1 MIVTDAIEARRAMPY
16 FLTWRP
22 TLEDTPR
29 PLVDRLLAALE
40 RDIRSGV
47 LPPGLRLPPQRE
59 LAFFLGISLGTVTKA
74 YAEAER
80 RGLTQATVGRGTFVA
95 APAPDAA
102 FRFSP
107 RGQPSGVNLAQN
119 VRPVLSG
126 EAALK
131 QALGKLRRKDLSS
144 MLVYSPSA
152 GEDEHRR
159 AMADWLARTTRL
171 KPDWRD
177 IAVTAGGQQAV
188 ALALGALASPGDAI
202 LTEAGT
208 YYGLRTLAEHAG
220 YRLKGLQLDDEGLV
234 PEALDR
240 AAGATGARVLYV
252 TPTLHNPTGRT
263 MSQAR
268 REDIVRGARARD
280 LWIVED
286 DVYALYAGAN
296 AVTPL
301 AALAPERTLY
311 VSSLSKSLSAG
322 LRVGILL
329 TPGGDHLERVLR
341 ALRATAYSAP
351 SLGPAI
357 GAQWIEDGAA
367 DALAAEV
374 LAEMQRRVKL
384 ALKLFGP
391 AAEPPS
397 FPASLHVWLPM
408 AELDAER
415 AAAHALRAGVE
426 VTPPSAPIVDW
437 HGLSGLRVCLGGVE
451 DYAELERALKA
462 VAEAVGGAGDQFSRA
477 IM

>member
-1 MIVTDAIEARRAMPY
+1 MAY
-16 FLTWRP
+16 FLTWKP
-22 TLEDTPR
+22 ILEDTPR

-40 RDIRSGV
+40 RDIRTGV
-47 LPPGLRLPPQRE
+47 LAPGLRLPPQRE

-126 EAALK
+126 GAALTR
-131 QALGKLRRKDLSS
+131 ALDRLRRKDLSRL
-144 MLVYSPSA
+144 LVYSPSA
-152 GEDEHRR
+152 GEDDHRR

-171 KPDWRD
+171 EPDWRNL
-177 IAVTAGGQQAV
+177 AVTAGGQQAV
-188 ALALGALASPGDAI
+188 ALALGSLVSAGDAI

-220 YRLKGLQLDDEGLV
+220 YRLKGLQLDEEGLV

-240 AAGATGARVLYV
+240 AAAATGARVVYV

-263 MSQAR
+263 MSLQR
-268 REDIVRGARARD
+268 REEIARVARQRD

-286 DVYALYAGAN
+286 DVYALYAEPK
-296 AVTPL
+296 AVTPI

-329 TPGGDHLERVLR
+329 TPGAEALERVLR

-351 SLGPAI
+351 ALGPAV
-357 GAQWIEDGAA
+357 GAQWIEDGTA

-374 LAEMQRRVKL
+374 RAEMDRRVRL
-384 ALKLFGP
+384 AIGLFGA
-391 AAEPPS
+391 AAEAPS
-397 FPASLHVWLPM
+397 FASSLHVWLPM
-408 AELDAER
+408 PELDAER
-415 AAAHALRAGVE
+415 AAAHALRSGVE

-451 DYAELERALKA
+451 DGAELEQALK
-462 VAEAVGGAGDQFSRA
+462 VVVEAVGGAGDQLARA
-477 IM
+477 MM

>member
-1 MIVTDAIEARRAMPY
+1 MPY
-16 FLTWRP
+16 LLTWKP
-22 TLEDTPR
+22 VLEDTPR

-40 RDIRSGV
+40 RDIRTGV
-47 LPPGLRLPPQRE
+47 LAPGLRLPPQRE
-59 LAFFLGISLGTVTKA
+59 LAFFLNISLGTVTKA

-107 RGQPSGVNLAQN
+107 RGQPNGVNLAQN

-126 EAALK
+126 SAALTR
-131 QALGKLRRKDLSS
+131 ALDKLRKKDLSRL
-144 MLVYSPSA
+144 LVYSPSA
-152 GEDEHRR
+152 GEDDHRR
-159 AMADWLARTTRL
+159 AMADWLARTTPMR
-171 KPDWRD
+171 PDWRNL
-177 IAVTAGGQQAV
+177 AVTAGGQQAV
-188 ALALGALASPGDAI
+188 ALALGSLASAGDAI

-220 YRLKGLQLDDEGLV
+220 YRLKGLQLDGQGLV

-240 AAGATGARVLYV
+240 AAAATGARVLYL

-263 MSQAR
+263 MGAER
-268 REDIVRGARARD
+268 RAEIVRVARARD

-286 DVYALYAGAN
+286 DVYALYADPGS
-296 AVTPL
+296 VTPI

-322 LRVGILL
+322 LRVGVLL
-329 TPGGDHLERVLR
+329 TPGADALERVLR

-351 SLGPAI
+351 ALGPAV
-357 GAQWIEDGAA
+357 GAQWIEDGTA
-367 DALAAEV
+367 DALAEEV
-374 LAEMQRRVKL
+374 RAVMQGRVRLAMD
-384 ALKLFGP
+384 LFGP
-391 AAEPPS
+391 AAEAPS
-397 FPASLHVWLPM
+397 FASSLHVWLPM

-451 DYAELERALKA
+451 DGAELVAALKI
-462 VAEAVGGAGDQFSRA
+462 VAEAVGGAGDQLARA

>member
-1 MIVTDAIEARRAMPY
+1 MPY

-22 TLEDTPR
+22 VLEDTPR

-47 LPPGLRLPPQRE
+47 LAPGLRLPPQRE
-59 LAFFLGISLGTVTKA
+59 LAFFLNISLGTVTKA

-80 RGLTQATVGRGTFVA
+80 RGLTQATVGRGTYVA

-126 EAALK
+126 REALNK
-131 QALGKLRRKDLSS
+131 ALGKLRRRDLSS

-152 GEDEHRR
+152 GEDDHRR
-159 AMADWLARTTRL
+159 AMADWLARTTAL
-171 KPDWRD
+171 EPDWRNL
-177 IAVTAGGQQAV
+177 AVTAGGQQAV
-188 ALALGALASPGDAI
+188 ALALGSLASSGDAI

-220 YRLKGLQLDDEGLV
+220 YRLKGLTLDDEGLV
-234 PEALDR
+234 PDALDR
-240 AAGATGARVLYV
+240 AAASTGARVLYL

-263 MSQAR
+263 MGLQR
-268 REDIVRGARARD
+268 RQEIAAVARARD

-286 DVYALYAGAN
+286 DVYALYAGPG
-296 AVTPL
+296 VTPI

-329 TPGGDHLERVLR
+329 TPGQDELERVLR

-351 SLGPAI
+351 ALGPAI
-357 GAQWIEDGAA
+357 GAQWIEDGTAS
-367 DALAAEV
+367 ALASEV
-374 LAEMQRRVKL
+374 RTEMSGRVRL

-397 FPASLHVWLPM
+397 FGSSLHVWLPM

-451 DYAELERALKA
+451 DFAALERALKI

-477 IM
+477 MM

>member
-1 MIVTDAIEARRAMPY
+1 LPY

-22 TLEDTPR
+22 ALEDTPR

-59 LAFFLGISLGTVTKA
+59 LAFFLGVSLGTVTKA

-80 RGLTQATVGRGTFVA
+80 RGLTQATVGRGTYVA

-119 VRPVLSG
+119 VRPMLGG

-131 QALGKLRRKDLSS
+131 QALGKLRRKDLAS

-152 GEDEHRR
+152 GEDDHRR
-159 AMADWLARTTRL
+159 AMADWLARTTQL
-171 KPDWRD
+171 QPDWRNL
-177 IAVTAGGQQAV
+177 AVTAGGQQAV
-188 ALALGALASPGDAI
+188 ALALGSLVSSGDAI

-220 YRLKGLQLDDEGLV
+220 YRLKGLQLDGEGLV

-240 AAGATGARVLYV
+240 AAASTGARVLYL

-263 MSQAR
+263 MSLQR
-268 REDIVRGARARD
+268 RGEIVRVARARD

-286 DVYALYAGAN
+286 DVYALYAGPPN
-296 AVTPL
+296 GPRAVTPI

-322 LRVGILL
+322 LRVGILT
-329 TPGGDHLERVLR
+329 TPGGEYLERVLR

-351 SLGPAI
+351 ALGPAI
-357 GAQWIEDGAA
+357 GAQWIEDGTA

-374 LAEMQRRVKL
+374 SVEMRRRVRL
-384 ALKLFGP
+384 ALEVFGP
-391 AAEPPS
+391 AAEQPS
-397 FPASLHVWLPM
+397 FAASLHVWLPM

-451 DYAELERALKA
+451 DYGELERALKI

-477 IM
+477 MM

>member
-1 MIVTDAIEARRAMPY
+1 LPY
-16 FLTWRP
+16 VLTWKP
-22 TLEDTPR
+22 VLEDTPR

-40 RDIRSGV
+40 RDIRAGV
-47 LPPGLRLPPQRE
+47 LAPGLRLPPQRE
-59 LAFFLGISLGTVTKA
+59 LAWFLGLSLGTVTKA

-107 RGQPSGVNLAQN
+107 RGQPNGVNLAQN

-126 EAALK
+126 GAALTR
-131 QALGKLRRKDLSS
+131 ALDKLRRKDLSRL
-144 MLVYSPSA
+144 LVYSPSA
-152 GEDEHRR
+152 GEDDHRR
-159 AMADWLARTTRL
+159 AMADWLARTTTL
-171 KPDWRD
+171 QPDWRNL
-177 IAVTAGGQQAV
+177 AVTAGGQQAV
-188 ALALGALASPGDAI
+188 ALALSSLASAGDAI

-220 YRLKGLQLDDEGLV
+220 YRLKGLQLDEEGVV
-234 PEALDR
+234 PDALDR
-240 AAGATGARVLYV
+240 GAAATGARVLYV

-263 MSQAR
+263 MGQRR
-268 REDIVRGARARD
+268 REDIVKVARARD

-286 DVYALYAGAN
+286 DVYALYAGTPDAPG

-322 LRVGILL
+322 IRVGILL
-329 TPGGDHLERVLR
+329 TPGAEPLERVLR

-351 SLGPAI
+351 ALGPAV
-357 GAQWIEDGAA
+357 GAQWIEDGTA

-374 LAEMQRRVKL
+374 RAEMGRRVRL
-384 ALKLFGP
+384 ALELFGP
-391 AAEPPS
+391 AAEAPS
-397 FPASLHVWLPM
+397 FGSSLHVWLPM

-451 DYAELERALKA
+451 DGADLEQALKV
-462 VAEAVGGAGDQFSRA
+462 VAEAVGGAGDQLARA
-477 IM
+477 MM

>member
-1 MIVTDAIEARRAMPY
+1 MPY
-16 FLTWRP
+16 HLTWKP
-22 TLEDTPR
+22 TLEDTAR

-59 LAFFLGISLGTVTKA
+59 LAFFLNMSLGTVTKA

-119 VRPVLSG
+119 VRPVLGG

-131 QALGKLRRKDLSS
+131 QALGKLRRKDLAS

-152 GEDEHRR
+152 GEDDHRR
-159 AMADWLARTTRL
+159 AMADWLARTTQL
-171 KPDWRD
+171 QPDWRD
-177 IAVTAGGQQAV
+177 LAVTAGGQQAV
-188 ALALGALASPGDAI
+188 ALALGSLASSGDAI

-240 AAGATGARVLYV
+240 AAASSGARVLYL

-263 MSQAR
+263 MSLHR
-268 REDIVRGARARD
+268 REEIVRVARARD

-286 DVYALYAGAN
+286 DVYALYAGPRT
-296 AVTPL
+296 VTPL

-322 LRVGILL
+322 LRVGILT
-329 TPGGDHLERVLR
+329 TPGGEHLERVLR

-351 SLGPAI
+351 ALGPAI
-357 GAQWIEDGAA
+357 GAQWIEDGTA

-374 LAEMQRRVKL
+374 QVEMERRVRL
-384 ALKLFGP
+384 ARQVFGP
-391 AAEPPS
+391 AAERPS

-451 DYAELERALKA
+451 DYGELERALKV
-462 VAEAVGGAGDQFSRA
+462 VAEAVGGAGDPFSRA
-477 IM
+477 MM

>member
-1 MIVTDAIEARRAMPY
+1 MPY
-16 FLTWRP
+16 HLTWKP
-22 TLEDTPR
+22 ELEDSPR

-47 LPPGLRLPPQRE
+47 LAPGLRLPPQRE
-59 LAFFLGISLGTVTKA
+59 LAFFLRISLGTVTKA

-126 EAALK
+126 GAALTR
-131 QALGKLRRKDLSS
+131 ALDRLRKKDLSRL
-144 MLVYSPSA
+144 LVYSPSA
-152 GEDEHRR
+152 GEDDHRR
-159 AMADWLARTTRL
+159 AMADWLARTTQL
-171 KPDWRD
+171 EPDWRNL
-177 IAVTAGGQQAV
+177 AVTAGGQQAV
-188 ALALGALASPGDAI
+188 ALALGSLASAGDAI

-220 YRLKGLQLDDEGLV
+220 YRLKGLQLDEEGLV
-234 PEALDR
+234 PDALDR
-240 AAGATGARVLYV
+240 AAASTGARVLYI

-263 MSQAR
+263 MSHER
-268 REDIVRGARARD
+268 REEIVRVARARD

-286 DVYALYAGAN
+286 DVYALYAGRS
-296 AVTPL
+296 VTPI

-329 TPGGDHLERVLR
+329 TPGAEALERVLR

-351 SLGPAI
+351 ALGPAI
-357 GAQWIEDGAA
+357 GAQWIEDGTA
-367 DALAAEV
+367 DALTSEV
-374 LAEMQRRVKL
+374 MIEMERRVRL
-384 ALKLFGP
+384 AMRLFGP

-397 FPASLHVWLPM
+397 FASSLHVWLPM

-451 DYAELERALKA
+451 DGADLEAALKV
-462 VAEAVGGAGDQFSRA
+462 VAEAVGGAGDQLARA
-477 IM
+477 MM

>member
-1 MIVTDAIEARRAMPY
+1 MPY
-16 FLTWRP
+16 FLTWKP
-22 TLEDTPR
+22 VLEDTPR
-29 PLVDRLLAALE
+29 PLVNRLLAALE
-40 RDIRSGV
+40 RDIRSGA
-47 LPPGLRLPPQRE
+47 LAPGLRLPPQRE
-59 LAFFLGISLGTVTKA
+59 LAYFLGMSLGTVTKA

-126 EAALK
+126 GAALTR
-131 QALGKLRRKDLSS
+131 ALDKLRKKDLSRL
-144 MLVYSPSA
+144 LVYSPSA
-152 GEDEHRR
+152 GEDDHRR
-159 AMADWLARTTRL
+159 AMADWLARTTPL
-171 KPDWRD
+171 QPDWRHL
-177 IAVTAGGQQAV
+177 AVTAGGQQAV
-188 ALALGALASPGDAI
+188 ALALGSMASAGDAI

-220 YRLKGLQLDDEGLV
+220 YRLKGLQLDEEGLV
-234 PEALDR
+234 PDALDR
-240 AAGATGARVLYV
+240 AAASTGARVLYV

-263 MSQAR
+263 MSLDRRKEIAR
-268 REDIVRGARARD
+268 VARARD

-286 DVYALYAGAN
+286 DVYALYAGPK
-296 AVTPL
+296 AVTPI

-329 TPGGDHLERVLR
+329 TPGAEPLERVLR

-351 SLGPAI
+351 ALGPAI
-357 GAQWIEDGAA
+357 GTLWIEDGSA
-367 DALAAEV
+367 DALAEEV
-374 LAEMQRRVKL
+374 LAEMNRRVRL
-384 ALKLFGP
+384 ALDLFGP

-397 FPASLHVWLPM
+397 FASSLHVWLPM

-415 AAAHALRAGVE
+415 AAAQALRAGVE

-451 DYAELERALKA
+451 DGADLEQALQI
-462 VAEAVGGAGDQFSRA
+462 VAEAVGGARDQLTMA
-477 IM
+477 MM

>member
-1 MIVTDAIEARRAMPY
+1 V
-16 FLTWRP
+16 
-22 TLEDTPR
+22 
-29 PLVDRLLAALE
+29 LA
-40 RDIRSGV
+40 
-47 LPPGLRLPPQRE
+47 PGLRLPPQRE
-59 LAFFLGISLGTVTKA
+59 LAWFLGISLGTVTKA

-95 APAPDAA
+95 APTPDAA

-107 RGQPSGVNLAQN
+107 RGQPAGVNLAQN

-126 EAALK
+126 AAALN
-131 QALGKLRRKDLSS
+131 QALGKLRRRDLSS

-159 AMADWLARTTRL
+159 AMADWLARTTPL
-171 KPDWRD
+171 KPDWRNL
-177 IAVTAGGQQAV
+177 AVTAGGQQAV
-188 ALALGALASPGDAI
+188 ALALGSLASSGDAI

-220 YRLKGLQLDDEGLV
+220 YRLKGLQLDEEGLV

-240 AAGATGARVLYV
+240 AAAATGARVLYI

-263 MSQAR
+263 MGPAR
-268 REDIVRGARARD
+268 REEIVRVARARG

-286 DVYALYAGAN
+286 DVYALYAAPGV
-296 AVTPL
+296 VTPI

-329 TPGGDHLERVLR
+329 TPGPEPLERVLR

-351 SLGPAI
+351 ALGPAV
-357 GAQWIEDGAA
+357 GAQWIEDGTA

-374 LAEMQRRVKL
+374 REEMSRRVGL
-384 ALKLFGP
+384 AMTLFGSG
-391 AAEPPS
+391 AEAPS
-397 FPASLHVWLPM
+397 FDSSLHVWLPM

-415 AAAHALRAGVE
+415 AAAHALRVGVE

-451 DYAELERALKA
+451 DYGELERALRI
-462 VAEAVGGAGDQFSRA
+462 VAEAVDGARDQLARA
-477 IM
+477 MM

>member
-1 MIVTDAIEARRAMPY
+1 MPY
-16 FLTWRP
+16 LLTWRP
-22 TLEDTPR
+22 TLEDSPR
-29 PLVDRLLAALE
+29 PLVDRLMAALE
-40 RDIRSGV
+40 RDIRAGV

-59 LAFFLGISLGTVTKA
+59 LAFFLGVSLGTVTKA

-80 RGLTQATVGRGTFVA
+80 RGLTQATVGRGTYVA

-119 VRPVLSG
+119 VRPKLSG
-126 EAALK
+126 HGALN
-131 QALGKLRRKDLSS
+131 QALGKLRKKDLSS

-152 GEDEHRR
+152 GEDDHRR
-159 AMADWLARTTRL
+159 AMADWLSRTTPL

-177 IAVTAGGQQAV
+177 LALTAGGQQAV
-188 ALALGALASPGDAI
+188 ALALGSLASTGDAI

-220 YRLKGLQLDDEGLV
+220 YRLKGLALDDEGLIPDAV
-234 PEALDR
+234 DR
-240 AAGATGARVLYV
+240 AAAATGARVLYL

-263 MSQAR
+263 MSLKR
-268 REDIVRGARARD
+268 REDIVRVARARD

-286 DVYALYAGAN
+286 DVYALYAGAQV
-296 AVTPL
+296 VTPL

-329 TPGGDHLERVLR
+329 TPGGEHLERVLR
-341 ALRATAYSAP
+341 ALRATTYSAP
-351 SLGPAI
+351 AFGPAI
-357 GAQWIEDGAA
+357 GAQWIEDGSA

-374 LAEMQRRVKL
+374 MTEMARRVRL
-384 ALKLFGP
+384 ALRLFGR

-397 FPASLHVWLPM
+397 FASSLHVWLPM
-408 AELDAER
+408 PELQAER
-415 AAAHALRAGVE
+415 AAAQALRVGVE

-451 DYAELERALKA
+451 DFGELERALKV
-462 VAEAVGGAGDQFSRA
+462 VAEAVGGAVDPFARA
-477 IM
+477 MM

>member
-1 MIVTDAIEARRAMPY
+1 MPY
-16 FLTWRP
+16 LLTWKP
-22 TLEDTPR
+22 TLEESPR
-29 PLVDRLLAALE
+29 PLGDRLIAALE
-40 RDIRSGV
+40 RDIRSGA

-59 LAFFLGISLGTVTKA
+59 LAFALGISLGTVTKA

-102 FRFSP
+102 FRFSA
-107 RGQPSGVNLAQN
+107 RGQPAGVNLAQN

-126 EAALK
+126 EKALK
-131 QALGKLRRKDLSS
+131 DALGKLRRKDLSS

-159 AMADWLARTTRL
+159 AMAEWLTRTTLLR
-171 KPDWRD
+171 PDWRHL
-177 IAVTAGGQQAV
+177 AVTSGGQQAV
-188 ALALGALASPGDAI
+188 SLALGALAATGDAI

-208 YYGLRTLAEHAG
+208 YYGLRTLAENAG
-220 YRLKGLQLDDEGLV
+220 YRLKGVALDREGLL
-234 PEALDR
+234 PDALDR
-240 AAGATGARVLYV
+240 AAATTGARVVYV

-263 MSQAR
+263 MGRTR
-268 REDIVRGARARD
+268 REEIARVCRERD

-286 DVYALYAGAN
+286 DVYALYDAPRALP
-296 AVTPL
+296 PL

-329 TPGGDHLERVLR
+329 TPGGDILERVLR
-341 ALRATAYSAP
+341 ALRATCYSAP
-351 SLGPAI
+351 ALGPAI
-357 GAQWIEDGAA
+357 GAQWIEDGTA
-367 DALAAEV
+367 DAMAAEV
-374 LAEMQRRVKL
+374 RAEMGRRTRL
-384 ALKLFGP
+384 ALRLFGQ
-391 AAEPPS
+391 AAEPPAS
-397 FPASLHVWLPM
+397 PCSLHLWLPM

-451 DYAELERALKA
+451 DPVALEAALKV
-462 VAEAVGGAGDQFSRA
+462 VAEAVGGAGDTFSRA
-477 IM
+477 MV

>member
-1 MIVTDAIEARRAMPY
+1 MPY
-16 FLTWRP
+16 HLTWKP
-22 TLEDTPR
+22 ELEDSPR

-47 LPPGLRLPPQRE
+47 LAPGLRLPPQRE

-126 EAALK
+126 GAALTR
-131 QALGKLRRKDLSS
+131 ALDKLRKKDLSRL
-144 MLVYSPSA
+144 LVYSPSA
-152 GEDEHRR
+152 GEDDHRR
-159 AMADWLARTTRL
+159 AMADWLARTTQL
-171 KPDWRD
+171 QPDWRNL
-177 IAVTAGGQQAV
+177 AVTAGGQQAV
-188 ALALGALASPGDAI
+188 ALALGSLASAGDAI

-220 YRLKGLQLDDEGLV
+220 YRLKGLQLDEEGLV

-240 AAGATGARVLYV
+240 AAAATGARVLYL

-263 MSQAR
+263 MGQTR
-268 REDIVRGARARD
+268 REEIVRVARARD

-286 DVYALYAGAN
+286 DVYALYAGK
-296 AVTPL
+296 AVTPI

-329 TPGGDHLERVLR
+329 TPGAEALERVLR

-351 SLGPAI
+351 ALGPAI
-357 GAQWIEDGAA
+357 GAQWIEDGTA

-374 LAEMQRRVKL
+374 LIEMERRVRL
-384 ALKLFGP
+384 AMRLFGP

-397 FPASLHVWLPM
+397 FASSLHVWLPM

-451 DYAELERALKA
+451 DGADLEAALKV
-462 VAEAVGGAGDQFSRA
+462 VAEAVGGAGDQLARA
-477 IM
+477 MM

>member
-1 MIVTDAIEARRAMPY
+1 MPY
-16 FLTWRP
+16 FLTWKP
-22 TLEDTPR
+22 EIEDTPR

-47 LPPGLRLPPQRE
+47 LAPGLRLPPQRE

-80 RGLTQATVGRGTFVA
+80 RGLTQATVGRGTYVA

-119 VRPVLSG
+119 VRPMLSG
-126 EAALK
+126 AAALTR
-131 QALGKLRRKDLSS
+131 ALDKLRKKDLSRL
-144 MLVYSPSA
+144 LVYSPSA
-152 GEDEHRR
+152 GEDDHRR
-159 AMADWLARTTRL
+159 AMADWLARTTAL
-171 KPDWRD
+171 EPDWRNL
-177 IAVTAGGQQAV
+177 AVTAGGQQAV
-188 ALALGALASPGDAI
+188 ALALGSLASAGDAI

-220 YRLKGLQLDDEGLV
+220 YRLKGLQLDEEGLV

-240 AAGATGARVLYV
+240 AAAATGARVLYL

-263 MSQAR
+263 MGRAR
-268 REDIVRGARARD
+268 RDEIVRVARARD

-286 DVYALYAGAN
+286 DVYALYAHG
-296 AVTPL
+296 VTPL

-311 VSSLSKSLSAG
+311 LWSLSKSLWAG
-322 LRVGILL
+322 RRVAILL
-329 TPGGDHLERVLR
+329 TPGAEPLERVLR

-351 SLGPAI
+351 ALGPAV
-357 GAQWIEDGAA
+357 GAQWIEDGTA
-367 DALAAEV
+367 DTLAAEGMV
-374 LAEMQRRVKL
+374 EMQRRVRL
-384 ALKLFGP
+384 ALDVFGA

-415 AAAHALRAGVE
+415 AAAHALRSGVE

-451 DYAELERALKA
+451 DYGDLERALKI

-477 IM
+477 MM

>member
-1 MIVTDAIEARRAMPY
+1 MPY
-16 FLTWRP
+16 VLTWKP
-22 TLEDTPR
+22 VLEDNPR

-40 RDIRSGV
+40 RDIRSGA

-59 LAFFLGISLGTVTKA
+59 LAWFLKMSLGTVTKA

-107 RGQPSGVNLAQN
+107 RGQPNGVNLAQN

-126 EAALK
+126 GAALTR
-131 QALGKLRRKDLSS
+131 ALDRLRKKDLSRL
-144 MLVYSPSA
+144 LVYSPSA
-152 GEDEHRR
+152 GEDDHRR
-159 AMADWLARTTRL
+159 AMADWLARTTQL
-171 KPDWRD
+171 EPDWRD
-177 IAVTAGGQQAV
+177 LAVTAGGQQAV
-188 ALALGALASPGDAI
+188 ALALGSLASAGDAI

-208 YYGLRTLAEHAG
+208 YYGLCTLAEHAG
-220 YRLKGLQLDDEGLV
+220 YRLKGLQLDAEGLV
-234 PEALDR
+234 PDALDR
-240 AAGATGARVLYV
+240 AAAATGARVLYL

-263 MSQAR
+263 MGLKR
-268 REDIVRGARARD
+268 REEIARVARARD

-286 DVYALYAGAN
+286 DVYALYAGPK
-296 AVTPL
+296 AVTPI

-329 TPGGDHLERVLR
+329 TPGPEPLERVLR

-351 SLGPAI
+351 ALGPAI
-357 GAQWIEDGAA
+357 GAQWIEDGTA

-374 LAEMQRRVKL
+374 RAEMSLRVKL
-384 ALKLFGP
+384 ALDLFGP

-397 FPASLHVWLPM
+397 FACSLHVWLPM
-408 AELDAER
+408 PELEAER

-451 DYAELERALKA
+451 DGADLEAALRV
-462 VAEAVGGAGDQFSRA
+462 VAEAVGGAEDQLARA
-477 IM
+477 MM

>member
-1 MIVTDAIEARRAMPY
+1 MPY
-16 FLTWRP
+16 VLTWKP
-22 TLEDTPR
+22 VLEDTPR

-59 LAFFLGISLGTVTKA
+59 LAWFLKMSLGTVTKA

-80 RGLTQATVGRGTFVA
+80 RGLTQAAVGRGTFVA

-107 RGQPSGVNLAQN
+107 RGQPNGVNLAQN

-126 EAALK
+126 GAALTR
-131 QALGKLRRKDLSS
+131 ALDKLRKKDLSRL
-144 MLVYSPSA
+144 LVYSPSA
-152 GEDEHRR
+152 GEDDHRR
-159 AMADWLARTTRL
+159 AMADWLARTTQL
-171 KPDWRD
+171 EPNWRHL
-177 IAVTAGGQQAV
+177 AVTAGGQQAV
-188 ALALGALASPGDAI
+188 ALALGSLASSGDAI

-220 YRLKGLQLDDEGLV
+220 YRLKGLQLDEEGLV
-234 PEALDR
+234 PDALDR
-240 AAGATGARVLYV
+240 AAAATGARVLYV

-263 MSQAR
+263 MGPKR
-268 REDIVRGARARD
+268 REEIVRVARARD

-286 DVYALYAGAN
+286 DVYALYAGPQT
-296 AVTPL
+296 VTPL

-329 TPGGDHLERVLR
+329 TPGAEPLERVLR

-351 SLGPAI
+351 ALGPAV
-357 GAQWIEDGAA
+357 GTQWIEDGTA
-367 DALAAEV
+367 DALADEV
-374 LAEMQRRVKL
+374 RVEMDRRVRL
-384 ALKLFGP
+384 ALDLFGP

-397 FPASLHVWLPM
+397 FGSSLHVWLPM
-408 AELDAER
+408 PELDAER

-451 DYAELERALKA
+451 DGADLEAALKV
-462 VAEAVGGAGDQFSRA
+462 VAEAVGGAGDQLARA
-477 IM
+477 MM

>member
-1 MIVTDAIEARRAMPY
+1 MPY
-16 FLTWRP
+16 HLTWKP
-22 TLEDTPR
+22 TLEDSAR
-29 PLVDRLLAALE
+29 PLVERLLAALE
-40 RDIRSGV
+40 RDIRSGL

-59 LAFFLGISLGTVTKA
+59 LAWFLKISLGTVTKA

-80 RGLTQATVGRGTFVA
+80 RGLTQATVGRGTYVA

-119 VRPVLSG
+119 VRPVLGG

-131 QALGKLRRKDLSS
+131 QALAKLKRKDLAS

-152 GEDEHRR
+152 GEDDHRR
-159 AMADWLARTTRL
+159 AMADWLARTTNL
-171 KPDWRD
+171 EPDWRD
-177 IAVTAGGQQAV
+177 LAVTSGGQQAV
-188 ALALGALASPGDAI
+188 ALALGSLASPGDAI

-220 YRLKGLQLDDEGLV
+220 YRLKGLQLDGEGLV

-240 AAGATGARVLYV
+240 AAASTGARVLYV

-263 MSQAR
+263 MGLKR
-268 REDIVRGARARD
+268 REEIVRVARSRD

-286 DVYALYAGAN
+286 DVYALYAGPK
-296 AVTPL
+296 AVTPI
-301 AALAPERTLY
+301 ATLAPERTLY

-322 LRVGILL
+322 LRVGILT
-329 TPGGDHLERVLR
+329 TPGGEHLERVLR

-351 SLGPAI
+351 ALGPAI
-357 GAQWIEDGAA
+357 GAEWIADGTA
-367 DALAAEV
+367 DALAEAV
-374 LAEMQRRVKL
+374 RVEMRKRVAM
-384 ALKLFGP
+384 ALKVFGP
-391 AAEPPS
+391 AAETPS

-451 DYAELERALKA
+451 AFGDLERALKI
-462 VAEAVGGAGDQFSRA
+462 VAEAVGGAGDQLARA
-477 IM
+477 MM

>member
-1 MIVTDAIEARRAMPY
+1 MPY
-16 FLTWRP
+16 LLTWRP
-22 TLEDTPR
+22 ALEDSPR

-40 RDIRSGV
+40 RDIRAGV

-107 RGQPSGVNLAQN
+107 RGQPNGVNLAQN
-119 VRPVLSG
+119 VRPMLAG
-126 EAALK
+126 HKALNA
-131 QALGKLRRKDLSS
+131 ALGKLRKKDLSS
-144 MLVYSPSA
+144 YLVYSPSA
-152 GEDEHRR
+152 GEDDHRR
-159 AMADWLARTTRL
+159 AMADWLARTTQL
-171 KPDWRD
+171 TPDWRD
-177 IAVTAGGQQAV
+177 IALTAGGQQAV
-188 ALALGALASPGDAI
+188 ALALGSLASPGDAI

-220 YRLKGLQLDDEGLV
+220 YRLKGLALDDQGLV

-240 AAGATGARVLYV
+240 AAAATGARVLYL

-263 MSQAR
+263 MGQAR
-268 REDIVRGARARD
+268 REEIVRVARSRD

-286 DVYALYAGAN
+286 DVYALYAGPK

-329 TPGGDHLERVLR
+329 TPGGEHLERVLR
-341 ALRATAYSAP
+341 ALRATSYSAP
-351 SLGPAI
+351 ALGPAV
-357 GAQWIEDGAA
+357 GAQWIEDGTA

-374 LAEMQRRVKL
+374 MDEMEARVRL
-384 ALKLFGP
+384 ALRLFGP
-391 AAEPPS
+391 AAEKPS
-397 FPASLHVWLPM
+397 FPSSLHVWLPM
-408 AELDAER
+408 PELDAER
-415 AAAHALRAGVE
+415 AAAHALRSGVE

-451 DYAELERALKA
+451 DPAQLERALRI

-477 IM
+477 MM

>member
-1 MIVTDAIEARRAMPY
+1 MPY
-16 FLTWRP
+16 FLTWKP
-22 TLEDTPR
+22 VLEDTPR

-47 LPPGLRLPPQRE
+47 LAPGLRLPPQRE

-126 EAALK
+126 GAALTR
-131 QALGKLRRKDLSS
+131 ALDKLRKKDLSRL
-144 MLVYSPSA
+144 LVYSPSA
-152 GEDEHRR
+152 GEDDHRR
-159 AMADWLARTTRL
+159 AMADWLARTTPL
-171 KPDWRD
+171 QPDWRNL
-177 IAVTAGGQQAV
+177 AVTSGGQQAV
-188 ALALGALASPGDAI
+188 ALALGSLASAGDAI

-220 YRLKGLQLDDEGLV
+220 YRLKGLQLDEEGLV

-240 AAGATGARVLYV
+240 AAAATGARVLYV

-263 MSQAR
+263 MGPHR
-268 REDIVRGARARD
+268 REEIARVARARD

-286 DVYALYAGAN
+286 DVYALYAGPK
-296 AVTPL
+296 AVTPI

-329 TPGGDHLERVLR
+329 TPGADALERVLR

-351 SLGPAI
+351 ALGPAI

-374 LAEMQRRVKL
+374 LTEMDRRVRL
-384 ALKLFGP
+384 AMRLFGP

-397 FPASLHVWLPM
+397 FASSLHVWLPM

-415 AAAHALRAGVE
+415 AAAQALRSGVE

-451 DYAELERALKA
+451 DSADLEAALKV
-462 VAEAVGGAGDQFSRA
+462 VAEAVGGAGDQLARA
-477 IM
+477 MM

>member
-1 MIVTDAIEARRAMPY
+1 MRQTMPY
-16 FLTWRP
+16 HLTWKP
-22 TLEDTPR
+22 ILEDTPR

-40 RDIRSGV
+40 RDIRAGV

-59 LAFFLGISLGTVTKA
+59 LAWFLGISLGTVTKA

-107 RGQPSGVNLAQN
+107 RGQPNGVNLAQN

-126 EAALK
+126 EAHFARALD
-131 QALGKLRRKDLSS
+131 KLRKKDLARL
-144 MLVYSPSA
+144 LVYSPSA

-159 AMADWLARTTRL
+159 AMADWLARTTL
-171 KPDWRD
+171 LEPDWRNL
-177 IAVTAGGQQAV
+177 AVTAGGQQAV
-188 ALALGALASPGDAI
+188 ALALGSLASPGDAI

-234 PEALDR
+234 PDALDR
-240 AAGATGARVLYV
+240 AAASTGARVVYV

-263 MSQAR
+263 MSLKR
-268 REDIVRGARARD
+268 REEIVRVACTRD

-286 DVYALYAGAN
+286 DVYAVYAEPR
-296 AVTPL
+296 AVTPI

-311 VSSLSKSLSAG
+311 VSSLSKCLSAG
-322 LRVGILL
+322 LRVGMLL
-329 TPGGDHLERVLR
+329 TPGGESLERVLR
-341 ALRATAYSAP
+341 ALRATSYSAP
-351 SLGPAI
+351 SLGPAV
-357 GAQWIEDGAA
+357 GALWIDDGGA
-367 DALAAEV
+367 DALAEEV
-374 LAEMQRRVKL
+374 RGEMDRRVRL
-384 ALKLFGP
+384 ALDLFGS

-397 FPASLHVWLPM
+397 FPHSLHIWLPM
-408 AELDAER
+408 PELDAER

-451 DYAELERALKA
+451 GGGDLEAALKV
-462 VAEAVGGAGDQFSRA
+462 VAEAVGGAGDHLARA
-477 IM
+477 MM